1 MISLVVAA
9 LLLSIDS
16 ILVSFALGACRIER
30 QQKDRLAVA
39 FGICDGAASLFGLLL
54 GVSLSSTL
62 ALFGHWGGPAL
73 LGASAVIML
82 VLARL
87 GRPMAD
93 SGSRRGIQILYL
105 LPLVMSLDN
114 LAASFAL
121 VHAGSPL
128 ACAIVIGSV
137 SGLGSIC
144 GFRAGE
150 LALTA
155 MRRFRGALG
164 IRWQGLYCDGLV
176 LLSAAVLLAID

>member
-1 MISLVVAA
+1 MISLTIAA

-30 QQKDRLAVA
+30 RQQDRLAAA
-39 FGICDGAASLFGLLL
+39 FGVCDGAASLFGLLL
-54 GVSLSSTL
+54 GVTLSSKL
-62 ALFGHWGGPAL
+62 AVFGHWGGPAL
-73 LGASAVIML
+73 LVAYALGML

-87 GRPMAD
+87 GQAMAQ
-93 SGSRRGIQILYL
+93 SGSRRGIQMLYL
-105 LPLVMSLDN
+105 LPMVMSLDN

-137 SGLGSIC
+137 SGLGSMC
-144 GFRAGE
+144 GFRVGE

-155 MRRFRGALG
+155 MHRFRGALQ
-164 IRWQGLYCDGLV
+164 IHWDGRYFDVVV
-176 LLSAAVLLAID
+176 LLLAAVLLAI